1 MQLATQSGPSV
12 IIPEEQEVPPSSSS
26 PTSALSSA
34 ARFVAQHLARILA
47 ISALVLI
54 PCFWHRH
61 IEAGDLA
68 SHTYNAWL
76 AQLIERGEAP
86 GLWLARQWNNILFD
100 VTLTGLGHLF
110 ALRAAEKIAVS
121 LAVLMFFWGAFALVA
136 AATRRAP
143 WFLVP
148 CLAIIAYGWTFE
160 MGFLNYYI
168 SLGLSFFGLAIFW
181 RGHAWEKAL
190 ALAVLPITWLA
201 HPLGTALL
209 LSLGA
214 YIAVA
219 QALRPRLQLLSL
231 AGAGALLLY
240 LRLYLDAHY
249 PVRWAPGTRYFY
261 NGLDQLQLYGPQYRI
276 AWLILLGL
284 VAVFLVADVIGHR
297 LARTHLADY
306 FLPLQLYGIALLG
319 AWLLPTAVRLPQ
331 YGAPLNLLT
340 ERLTSVCAVLAC
352 CVLGAMKPQKS
363 HLASFAA
370 VAAVFF
376 VLLYQDTAKI
386 DTMEGQ
392 VERYAS
398 SLRPGQRVTDTI
410 WPFPG
415 SRVFITHIVDRA
427 CIGHCFSYGNYEPS
441 TKQFRVRALPKNP
454 IVVADFGLS
463 DAIQTGTYVVR
474 PQDLPMIQIHQCDLS
489 MIHLCVRQLAAGEA
503 NGLYGLQ
510 PVMR

>member
-1 MQLATQSGPSV
+1 MARTRMQLATQSGPSV

-26 PTSALSSA
+26 PTFLALSSA

-100 VTLTGLGHLF
+100 VTLTGLGHL
-110 ALRAAEKIAVS
+110 ALRLRAAEKIAVS
-121 LAVLMFFWGAFALVA
+121 LAVLMFFWGAFALAA

-190 ALAVLPITWLA
+190 ALAALPPSPGWPIRWGRPFCSA
-201 HPLGTALL
+201 WEPI
-209 LSLGA
+209 SPS
-214 YIAVA
+214 A

-231 AGAGALLLY
+231 AAAGALLLY
-240 LRLYLDAHY
+240 LAPLSDAHY

-392 VERYAS
+392 
-398 SLRPGQRVTDTI
+398 
-410 WPFPG
+410 
-415 SRVFITHIVDRA
+415 
-427 CIGHCFSYGNYEPS
+427 
-441 TKQFRVRALPKNP
+441 
-454 IVVADFGLS
+454 
-463 DAIQTGTYVVR
+463 
-474 PQDLPMIQIHQCDLS
+474 
-489 MIHLCVRQLAAGEA
+489 
-503 NGLYGLQ
+503 
-510 PVMR
+510 